1 MNCYIMGPTGPK
13 GDADTIEVR
22 NTTTVGPNES
32 ARVIDTYNSGKHIL
46 DFEIPSCNFN
56 SVFGYKYSD
65 VGTVLNLLK
74 QKHEI
79 IPLNRIGESFGVDVN
94 NENKFLILEDGV
106 YKIEYYFSGSISN
119 DTAFFTELLQNDNV
133 IDGTTVSKDLVTNTD
148 SEFYANTVVR
158 LNNGDFITLNVRT
171 NSDTIL
177 TLAPDINAYLII
189 TKLI

>member
-13 GDADTIEVR
+13 GDADIIEVR
-22 NTTTVGPNES
+22 NTITVSSTEN
-32 ARVIDTYNSGKHIL
+32 ARVIDNYNSGKHVL
-46 DFEIPSCNFN
+46 DFEIPSGNFN

-65 VGTVLNLLK
+65 VGTVLNLTK
-74 QKHEI
+74 QKSEV
-79 IPLNRIGESFGVDVN
+79 IPLNMIGESAGVDVN
-94 NENKFLILEDGV
+94 ENDKFLILEDGV

-133 IDGTTVSKDLVTNTD
+133 IDGTTVSKDLITNTD
-148 SEFYANTVVR
+148 SEFYASTITR
-158 LNNGDFITLNVRT
+158 LSNGDFITLNVRA
-171 NSDTIL
+171 NSNTVL